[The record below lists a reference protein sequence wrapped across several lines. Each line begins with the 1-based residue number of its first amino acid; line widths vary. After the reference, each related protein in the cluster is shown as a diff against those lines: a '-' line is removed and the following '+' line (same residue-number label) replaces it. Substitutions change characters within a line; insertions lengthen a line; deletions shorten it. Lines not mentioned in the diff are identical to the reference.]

1 MKQHQVCSLNSV
13 MSISIPSV
21 IYKRK
26 HRTHISEIT
35 MPEDIAYDDRL
46 PELPAGTTAPTT
58 TGITSKKNE
67 LRGPLLSS
75 LLSTFVLG
83 CFYVE

>member
-1 MKQHQVCSLNSV
+1 

-35 MPEDIAYDDRL
+35 MPEDIAYDDQTMPPL
-46 PELPAGTTAPTT
+46 PELPAGTTTPTT
-58 TGITSKKNE
+58 TGITSKKND